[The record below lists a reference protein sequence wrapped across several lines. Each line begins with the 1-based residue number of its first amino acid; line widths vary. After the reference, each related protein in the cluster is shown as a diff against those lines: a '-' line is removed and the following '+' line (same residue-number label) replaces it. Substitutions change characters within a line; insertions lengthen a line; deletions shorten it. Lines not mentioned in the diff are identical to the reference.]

1 MSLIWLQVM
10 LESFKRHAEIFGVL
24 LLSTQLA
31 NFHSITCSLLKSVTW
46 IHPHVRDYSKIGEVL
61 LCASQLVQVIKEE
74 EKAKLRE
81 EFMDYCT
88 SEIPPHLT
96 ETSTQEMSID
106 TYWHKIGEL
115 KDDSGELKYRLLSKL
130 AKSIL
135 IIPHGNADV
144 ERIFSHMGLNKTK
157 VRNSLGVDTLT
168 ALLRLQYN
176 VKEPCFSFKPTQV
189 MVSRCRNAIASLN
202 SQ

>member
-1 MSLIWLQVM
+1 
-10 LESFKRHAEIFGVL
+10 
-24 LLSTQLA
+24 
-31 NFHSITCSLLKSVTW
+31 
-46 IHPHVRDYSKIGEVL
+46 
-61 LCASQLVQVIKEE
+61 
-74 EKAKLRE
+74 
-81 EFMDYCT
+81 MDYCT